1 MEQRRHICG
10 IETDMAAEAEQAK
23 GSSRSSGTSGT
34 GVLKF
39 AAPLRRSR
47 ARWTL
52 SDEELACRAQ
62 QGCREAFAE
71 LVDRFGGRLQQF
83 LRKKVGNVHD
93 AEDLTQDTFVR
104 AYRFLESYK
113 GTGRFSTWLFTIAHR
128 LASSHYRRM
137 PNIQIGEEPQA
148 TNPEPIE
155 VLAEQERKKSLWDA
169 ARNLSENQFEALWLK
184 YSEDMTIKEIARVMG
199 KSQVHVKVL
208 LYRGRKNL
216 ADRLGGESGREKQE
230 LKTPK
235 IRYYPVHES
244 AGV

>member
-1 MEQRRHICG
+1 
-10 IETDMAAEAEQAK
+10 MAAKAKQAK
-23 GSSRSSGTSGT
+23 GSSGTAGT
-34 GVLKF
+34 EFLKF
-39 AAPLRRSR
+39 SAPLRRSR

-93 AEDLTQDTFVR
+93 AEDLAQDTFVK

-113 GTGRFSTWLFTIAHR
+113 GSGRFSTWLFTIAHH
-128 LASSHYRRM
+128 LVCSHYRRI
-137 PNIQIGEEPQA
+137 PNTQSGEDFQA
-148 TNPEPIE
+148 SNPEPIE

-169 ARNLSENQFEALWLK
+169 ARDLSENQFEALWLK

-216 ADRLGGESGREKQE
+216 ADRLGGEYGREKQE
-230 LKTPK
+230 SEKPK
-235 IRYYPVHES
+235 IRCYPVHES
-244 AGV
+244 AGA